1 MHEKTD
7 KGAVGETQLNSCMLW
22 LFCQWGILKYEVLE
36 VLSCGVFLNVFFL
49 SFFNLKN
56 KIHPRAFIRK
66 HNFVHR
72 TVEMVCYI
80 LVGYETNSD
89 IFFRL
94 LVRFMITLFI
104 NEAQPLHHNFT
115 FLHLSSFLRSYLSTY
130 CCTFTCLSN
139 RDSSWYVI
147 NYSFHYKS
155 SILAKKNV

>member
-1 MHEKTD
+1 M
-7 KGAVGETQLNSCMLW
+7 
-22 LFCQWGILKYEVLE
+22 
-36 VLSCGVFLNVFFL
+36 
-49 SFFNLKN
+49 
-56 KIHPRAFIRK
+56 HPRAFIRK
-66 HNFVHR
+66 QNFVHQ
-72 TVEMVCYI
+72 TVGMVCYI
-80 LVGYETNSD
+80 LVGYKTNSD

-155 SILAKKNV
+155 SILAKKKIYKITLNLILKCWQNIHNMTVDPVTHLHYNHR